1 MAVAWATYGILP
13 LAMSGEPYLE
23 SEGIH
28 DGTGVLGGI
37 FAWMHSTHER
47 VWEMVAVEIISIG
60 RS

>member
-1 MAVAWATYGILP
+1 MAVAWATYGVLP
-13 LAMSGEPYLE
+13 LAVSGEPYLE

-47 VWEMVAVEIISIG
+47 V
-60 RS
+60 